1 MTLKNRISLL
11 ASLLFTIL
19 FGLAS
24 TLIFILYS
32 NFRKE
37 EFRDRLEIK
46 ALSNIKLLV
55 NVKQVDNQLLKII
68 DQNSINKLYDE
79 KTLVFDSNYKLIYSS
94 IDDAKIN
101 WSIDD
106 LKYLKKNK
114 TFFKQQG
121 DYEVYGVFYDTKD
134 RDFYALISAT
144 DDYGKRKLLFLRYTL
159 IISYIFFTCV
169 CWVVT
174 SITVKKLM
182 NPLSAFH
189 QKIKNINENNLDT
202 RVESK
207 SNKNEIDLI
216 ANEFNF
222 MMDRIEIS
230 YQKQKEFTAH
240 ASHELR
246 TPLSRLTSQIEN
258 TIEDPATSSKGKS
271 FLKTILSDVNQ
282 LTELINS
289 LLILSKIDNKNH
301 ESTEVHRMDEIL
313 FSAIE
318 NLNKSFPDFVIL
330 FEIEES
336 ENLDT
341 ALEVKGNKNL
351 LEIAISNVLKNAC
364 VYSDN
369 KQAIVNISISEEE
382 TLIIGVSNTGNT
394 LSESEQKNLF
404 QPFMRGE
411 NSKGTSGFGLGLR
424 IVQRILALHKAKII
438 YSVPQKKTNLFQL
451 IFNSSL

>member
-11 ASLLFTIL
+11 VSLLFTIL

-24 TLIFILYS
+24 TVIFILYS
-32 NFRKE
+32 NYRKE

-101 WSIDD
+101 WSVDD

-121 DYEVYGVFYDTKD
+121 NYEVYGVFYDTNDK
-134 RDFYALISAT
+134 DFYALISAT
-144 DDYGKRKLLFLRYTL
+144 DDYGNRKLLFLRYTL
-159 IISYIFFTCV
+159 VISYIFFTTL
-169 CWVVT
+169 CWLLT
-174 SITVKKLM
+174 SFMVRKAI
-182 NPLSAFH
+182 NPLHAFH

-202 RVESK
+202 RIESQ
-207 SNKNEIDLI
+207 STKNEIDLI
-216 ANEFNF
+216 ADEFNF
-222 MMDRIEIS
+222 MMDRIELS

-246 TPLSRLTSQIEN
+246 TPLSRMTSQIEN
-258 TIEDPATSSKGKS
+258 AMADPELQPKDKS
-271 FLKTILSDVNQ
+271 FLNLILDDVNH
-282 LTELINS
+282 LSELINS
-289 LLILSKIDNKNH
+289 LLILSKIDNRKADYR
-301 ESTEVHRMDEIL
+301 EVQRIDEIL
-313 FSAIE
+313 FSSIE
-318 NLNKSFPDFVIL
+318 KINKTFPDFVIL
-330 FEIEES
+330 FEMEES
-336 ENLDT
+336 DDLDT
-341 ALEVKGNKNL
+341 ALEVKGNRNL
-351 LEIAISNVLKNAC
+351 LEIALTNILKNAC

-369 KQAIVNISISEEE
+369 KQAKVNISSDHRH
-382 TLIIGVSNTGNT
+382 LIISVSNTGET
-394 LSESEQKNLF
+394 LNEEEQKNLF
-404 QPFMRGE
+404 QPFMRGR

-424 IVQRILALHKAKII
+424 IVQRILILHKANIT
-438 YSVPQKKTNLFQL
+438 YSASNINTNLFQL
-451 IFNSSL
+451 FFNL

>member
-11 ASLLFTIL
+11 VSLLFTIL

-24 TLIFILYS
+24 TLIFVLYS
-32 NFRKE
+32 NFRKD
-37 EFRDRLEIK
+37 EFKDRLEIK

-55 NVKQVDNQLLKII
+55 NVKEIDNQLLKMI

-94 IDDAKIN
+94 IDDAKIK

-114 TFFKQQG
+114 TFFKKQG
-121 DYEVYGVFYDTKD
+121 NYEVYGVFYDTKD
-134 RDFYALISAT
+134 KDFYALISAT
-144 DDYGKRKLLFLRYTL
+144 DNFGQRRLLFLRYTL
-159 IISYIFFTCV
+159 VVSYILFTCI
-169 CWVVT
+169 CWVIT

-182 NPLSAFH
+182 SPLNAFH

-202 RVESK
+202 RVTSK
-207 SNKNEIDLI
+207 SNKDEIDLI

-230 YQKQKEFTAH
+230 YQRQKEFTAH

-246 TPLSRLTSQIEN
+246 TPLSRITSQIEN
-258 TIEDPATSSKGKS
+258 VIADTKTSNERKS
-271 FLKTILSDVNQ
+271 FLINILSDVNQ

-289 LLILSKIDNKNH
+289 LLILSKIDNKKH
-301 ESTEVHRMDEIL
+301 ENNEVHRMDEIL

-318 NLNKSFPDFVIL
+318 NLNKSYPEFVIL
-330 FEIEES
+330 FEIEE
-336 ENLDT
+336 NDDLDT
-341 ALEVKGNKNL
+341 ALEINGNKNL

-369 KQAIVNISISEEE
+369 KQAKVIISTQDNNLIISI
-382 TLIIGVSNTGNT
+382 LNTGDT
-394 LSESEQKNLF
+394 LSENEQKLLF
-404 QPFMRGE
+404 QPFMRGK

-424 IVQRILALHKAKII
+424 IVQRILTLHKATIT
-438 YSVPQKKTNLFQL
+438 YSVPTKNTNLFQL
-451 IFNSSL
+451 IFHL

>member
-1 MTLKNRISLL
+1 MV
-11 ASLLFTIL
+11 SLLFTIL

-24 TLIFILYS
+24 TVIFVLYS

-55 NVKQVDNQLLKII
+55 NVKEVDDQLLKII

-79 KTLVFDSNYKLIYSS
+79 KTLVFDSHFKLIYSS

-101 WSIDD
+101 WSVED
-106 LKYLKKNK
+106 LKYLKKHK

-134 RDFYALISAT
+134 KDFYALISAT

-159 IISYIFFTCV
+159 VISYIFFTCI
-169 CWVVT
+169 CWVLT
-174 SITVKKLM
+174 SFMIKKAM
-182 NPLSAFH
+182 NPLSVFH

-230 YQKQKEFTAH
+230 YQKQKEFTAN

-246 TPLSRLTSQIEN
+246 TPLSRITSQIEN
-258 TIEDPATSSKGKS
+258 VVTDPSTSEKGKS
-271 FLKTILSDVNQ
+271 FLKVILSDVNQ

-289 LLILSKIDNKNH
+289 LLILSKIDSKNH
-301 ESTEVHRMDEIL
+301 ENSEVHRMDEIL

-330 FEIEES
+330 FEMEES
-336 ENLDT
+336 ENLDA
-341 ALEVKGNKNL
+341 ALEIKGNKNL
-351 LEIAISNVLKNAC
+351 LEIALSNVLKNAC

-369 KQAIVNISISEEE
+369 KQAKVKIGTQSDHLIISISN
-382 TLIIGVSNTGNT
+382 SGNT
-394 LSESEQKNLF
+394 LTDEEQQNLF
-404 QPFMRGE
+404 QPFMRGK
-411 NSKGTSGFGLGLR
+411 NAKGTSGFGLGLR
-424 IVQRILALHKAKII
+424 IVQRILSLHNANIRYNVTADKE
-438 YSVPQKKTNLFQL
+438 NLFEL
-451 IFNSSL
+451 IFH

>member
-11 ASLLFTIL
+11 VSLLFTIL

-24 TLIFILYS
+24 TVIFVLYS

-55 NVKQVDNQLLKII
+55 NVKEVDEELLKII
-68 DQNSINKLYDE
+68 DQNSINKLYNE
-79 KTLVFDSNYKLIYSS
+79 KTLVFDSHFKLIYSS

-101 WSIDD
+101 WSVED
-106 LKYLKKNK
+106 LKYLKKHK

-121 DYEVYGVFYDTKD
+121 DYEVYGVFYDTNEK
-134 RDFYALISAT
+134 DFYALISAT

-159 IISYIFFTCV
+159 IVSYIFFTCL
-169 CWVVT
+169 CWVLT
-174 SITVKKLM
+174 SFMVKKAM
-182 NPLSAFH
+182 NPLSLFH

-202 RVESK
+202 RIASK
-207 SNKNEIDLI
+207 NNKDEIDLI

-246 TPLSRLTSQIEN
+246 TPLSRITAQIEN
-258 TIEDPATSSKGKS
+258 TISDPETSLKGKN
-271 FLKTILSDVNQ
+271 FLKTILHDINH
-282 LTELINS
+282 LTELISS
-289 LLILSKIDNKNH
+289 LLILSKIDNNRNS
-301 ESTEVHRMDEIL
+301 EYDGVHRMDEIL

-318 NLNKSFPDFVIL
+318 NLKKSYPEFTIL

-341 ALEVKGNKNL
+341 TLEIKGNKNL

-364 VYSDN
+364 IYSDD
-369 KQAIVNISISEEE
+369 KQALVKISTQQDRLVISV
-382 TLIIGVSNTGNT
+382 LNKGRT
-394 LSESEQKNLF
+394 LSESEQQNLF
-404 QPFMRGE
+404 QPFMRGK
-411 NSKGTSGFGLGLR
+411 NSKGKSGFGLGLP
-424 IVQRILALHKAKII
+424 IINRILTLHKASIT
-438 YSVPQKKTNLFQL
+438 YSVPEENVNLFQL
-451 IFNSSL
+451 FFH

>member
-11 ASLLFTIL
+11 VSLLFTIL

-24 TLIFILYS
+24 TVIFVLYS

-55 NVKQVDNQLLKII
+55 NVKEVDDQLLKMI

-79 KTLVFDSNYKLIYSS
+79 KTLVFDSHFKLIYSS
-94 IDDAKIN
+94 IDDAKID
-101 WSIDD
+101 WSVND
-106 LKYLKKNK
+106 LKYLKKHK

-159 IISYIFFTCV
+159 IISYIFFTCI
-169 CWVVT
+169 CWVLT
-174 SITVKKLM
+174 SLMVKKAM
-182 NPLSAFH
+182 NPLSIFH

-222 MMDRIEIS
+222 MMDRIEVS

-246 TPLSRLTSQIEN
+246 TPLSRITAQIEN
-258 TIEDPATSSKGKS
+258 TIADSETSIKGKT
-271 FLKTILSDVNQ
+271 FLNILLSDVNH
-282 LTELINS
+282 LSELINS
-289 LLILSKIDNKNH
+289 LLVLSKIDTNTSGNN
-301 ESTEVHRMDEIL
+301 ETHRMDEIL
-313 FSAIE
+313 FSSIE
-318 NLNKSFPDFVIL
+318 NLNKTFPDFVIL

-336 ENLDT
+336 DNLDT
-341 ALEVKGNKNL
+341 ALEIKGNKNL
-351 LEIAISNVLKNAC
+351 LEIALSNVLKNAC

-369 KQAIVNISISEEE
+369 KQAKVKISTQEDHLVISV
-382 TLIIGVSNTGNT
+382 LNTGKT
-394 LSESEQKNLF
+394 LSEKEQKNLF

-424 IVQRILALHKAKII
+424 IVNRILAIHDAKIL
-438 YSVPQKKTNLFQL
+438 YSIPAENTNLFQL
-451 IFNSSL
+451 IFH

>member
-11 ASLLFTIL
+11 VSLLFTIL

-24 TLIFILYS
+24 TVIFVLYS

-55 NVKQVDNQLLKII
+55 NVKEVDEDLLKII
-68 DQNSINKLYDE
+68 DQNSINKLYNE
-79 KTLVFDSNYKLIYSS
+79 KTLVFDSHFKLIYSS

-101 WSIDD
+101 WSVED
-106 LKYLKKNK
+106 LKYLKQHK

-134 RDFYALISAT
+134 KDFYALISAT

-159 IISYIFFTCV
+159 IVSYIFFTCI
-169 CWVVT
+169 CWVLT
-174 SITVKKLM
+174 SFMVKKAM
-182 NPLSAFH
+182 NPLGLFH

-202 RVESK
+202 RIASK
-207 SNKNEIDLI
+207 SNKDEIDLI

-246 TPLSRLTSQIEN
+246 TPLSRITAQIEN
-258 TIEDPATSSKGKS
+258 TIADPETSVKGKT
-271 FLKTILSDVNQ
+271 FLAAILNDVNH
-282 LTELINS
+282 LTELISS
-289 LLILSKIDNKNH
+289 LLILSKIDNNKSN
-301 ESTEVHRMDEIL
+301 ENNEVQRMDEIL
-313 FSAIE
+313 FSVIE
-318 NLNKSFPDFVIL
+318 NLKRSFPEFVIS

-341 ALEVKGNKNL
+341 ALEVHGNKNL
-351 LEIAISNVLKNAC
+351 LEIALMNVLKNAC

-369 KQAIVNISISEEE
+369 KQALVKISTNENQLVIS
-382 TLIIGVSNTGNT
+382 VFNTGKT
-394 LSESEQKNLF
+394 LTETEQKNLF

-424 IVQRILALHKAKII
+424 IVNRILILHKSSIT
-438 YSVPQKKTNLFQL
+438 YSIPEENVNLFQL
-451 IFNSSL
+451 FFH

>member
-11 ASLLFTIL
+11 VSLLFTIL

-24 TLIFILYS
+24 TLIFVLYS
-32 NFRKE
+32 NFRKD

-55 NVKQVDNQLLKII
+55 NVKEIDNQLLKMI

-94 IDDAKIN
+94 IDDAKIK

-114 TFFKQQG
+114 TFFKKQG
-121 DYEVYGVFYDTKD
+121 NYEVYGVFYDTKD
-134 RDFYALISAT
+134 KDFYALISAT
-144 DDYGKRKLLFLRYTL
+144 DNFGQRRLLFLRYTL
-159 IISYIFFTCV
+159 VVSYILFTCI
-169 CWVVT
+169 CWVIT

-182 NPLSAFH
+182 NPLNAFH

-202 RVESK
+202 RVASK
-207 SNKNEIDLI
+207 SNKDEIDLI

-230 YQKQKEFTAH
+230 YQRQKEFTAH

-246 TPLSRLTSQIEN
+246 TPLSRITSQIEN
-258 TIEDPATSSKGKS
+258 VIADTKTSNERKS
-271 FLKTILSDVNQ
+271 FLINILSDVNQ

-289 LLILSKIDNKNH
+289 LLILSKIDNKKH
-301 ESTEVHRMDEIL
+301 ENNEVHRMDEIL

-318 NLNKSFPDFVIL
+318 NLNKSYPEFVIL
-330 FEIEES
+330 FEIEE
-336 ENLDT
+336 NDDLDT
-341 ALEVKGNKNL
+341 ALEINGNKNL

-369 KQAIVNISISEEE
+369 KQAKVIISTQDNNLIISI
-382 TLIIGVSNTGNT
+382 LNTGDT
-394 LSESEQKNLF
+394 LSENEQKLLF
-404 QPFMRGE
+404 QPFMRGK

-424 IVQRILALHKAKII
+424 IVQRILTLHKATIT
-438 YSVPQKKTNLFQL
+438 YSVPTKNTNLFQL
-451 IFNSSL
+451 IFHL

>member
-1 MTLKNRISLL
+1 MTLKNRISLVV
-11 ASLLFTIL
+11 SLLFTIL

-24 TLIFILYS
+24 TVIFVLYS

-37 EFRDRLEIK
+37 EFRERLEIK

-55 NVKQVDNQLLKII
+55 NVKQLDDQLLKMI

-106 LKYLKKNK
+106 LKYLKKHK

-121 DYEVYGVFYDTKD
+121 NYEVYGVFYDTNDK
-134 RDFYALISAT
+134 DFYALISAT

-159 IISYIFFTCV
+159 IISYIFFTCI
-169 CWVVT
+169 CWVLT
-174 SITVKKLM
+174 SFMVKKAM
-182 NPLSAFH
+182 SPLRIFH

-202 RVESK
+202 RIASE
-207 SNKNEIDLI
+207 SNKNEVDLI

-246 TPLSRLTSQIEN
+246 TPLSRITSQIEN
-258 TIEDPATSSKGKS
+258 TISDSSTSDKGKS
-271 FLKTILSDVNQ
+271 FLRTILSDVNQ
-282 LTELINS
+282 LTELITS
-289 LLILSKIDNKNH
+289 LLVLSKIDNNNQ
-301 ESTEVHRMDEIL
+301 ENDEVHRMDEIL

-318 NLNKSFPDFVIL
+318 SVNKSFPDFVIL
-330 FEIEES
+330 FDMEES
-336 ENLDT
+336 DNLDT
-341 ALEVKGNKNL
+341 ALEIKGNKNL
-351 LEIAISNVLKNAC
+351 LEIALSNVLKNAC
-364 VYSDN
+364 AYSDN
-369 KQAIVNISISEEE
+369 KQAEVKISTQENQ
-382 TLIIGVSNTGNT
+382 LIISVLNTGKI
-394 LSESEQKNLF
+394 LSETEQKNLF
-404 QPFMRGE
+404 QPFMRGK

-424 IVQRILALHKAKII
+424 IVNRILTLHKAQIS
-438 YSVPQKKTNLFQL
+438 YSTPKENTNLFQL
-451 IFNSSL
+451 IFH

>member
-11 ASLLFTIL
+11 VSLLFTIL

-24 TLIFILYS
+24 TVIFVLYS
-32 NFRKE
+32 NYRKE

-121 DYEVYGVFYDTKD
+121 DYEVYGVFYDTNDK
-134 RDFYALISAT
+134 DFYALISAT
-144 DDYGKRKLLFLRYTL
+144 DDYGKKKLLFLRYTL
-159 IISYIFFTCV
+159 IVSYIFFTCL
-169 CWVVT
+169 CWVIT
-174 SITVKKLM
+174 SFTVRKLM
-182 NPLSAFH
+182 NPLNAFH
-189 QKIKNINENNLDT
+189 QKIKKINENNLDT
-202 RVESK
+202 RIESK
-207 SNKNEIDLI
+207 SSKNEIDLI
-216 ANEFNF
+216 ADEFNF
-222 MMDRIEIS
+222 MMDRIEVS

-246 TPLSRLTSQIEN
+246 TPLSRMTSQIEN
-258 TIEDPATSSKGKS
+258 AVSDPDIQPKNKS
-271 FLKTILSDVNQ
+271 FLNGILEDVNH
-282 LTELINS
+282 LSELIHS
-289 LLILSKIDNKNH
+289 LLILSKIDNKRTESH
-301 ESTEVHRMDEIL
+301 ETQRIDEIL
-313 FSAIE
+313 FSSIE
-318 NLNKSFPDFVIL
+318 KINKAFPDFVIL

-336 ENLDT
+336 EDLDT
-341 ALEVKGNKNL
+341 ALEIQGNKNL
-351 LEIAISNVLKNAC
+351 LEIALTNILKNAC

-369 KQAIVNISISEEE
+369 KQAKVKIHTDHYHLIVS
-382 TLIIGVSNTGNT
+382 VSNTGNT
-394 LSESEQKNLF
+394 LNEEEQKNLF

-424 IVQRILALHKAKII
+424 IVQRILTLHKANIT
-438 YSVPQKKTNLFQL
+438 YSIPNINTNLFQL
-451 IFNSSL
+451 FFNL

>member
-11 ASLLFTIL
+11 VSLLFTIL

-24 TLIFILYS
+24 TVIFVLYS

-55 NVKQVDNQLLKII
+55 NVKEVDDQLLKMI

-79 KTLVFDSNYKLIYSS
+79 KTLVFDSHYKLIYSS

-101 WSIDD
+101 WSVED
-106 LKYLKKNK
+106 LKYLKKHK

-134 RDFYALISAT
+134 KDFYALISAT

-159 IISYIFFTCV
+159 IVSYILFTCI
-169 CWVVT
+169 CWVLT
-174 SITVKKLM
+174 SFMVRKAM
-182 NPLSAFH
+182 NPLSLFH

-202 RVESK
+202 RIESK
-207 SNKNEIDLI
+207 SNKDEIDLI
-216 ANEFNF
+216 ASEFNF

-246 TPLSRLTSQIEN
+246 TPLSRITAQIEN
-258 TIEDPATSSKGKS
+258 TISDPATSVKGKT
-271 FLKTILSDVNQ
+271 FLTTILSDINH
-282 LTELINS
+282 LTELISS
-289 LLILSKIDNKNH
+289 LLILSKIDNNRNN
-301 ESTEVHRMDEIL
+301 EDNEIQRMDEIL

-318 NLNKSFPDFVIL
+318 NLKKSFPEFSIL

-336 ENLDT
+336 DNLDT

-351 LEIAISNVLKNAC
+351 LEIALINVLKNAC
-364 VYSDN
+364 IYSDN
-369 KQAIVNISISEEE
+369 KQALVKINTQENHLVISV
-382 TLIIGVSNTGNT
+382 LNNGKT

-404 QPFMRGE
+404 QPFMRGK
-411 NSKGTSGFGLGLR
+411 NSKGTSGFGLGLS
-424 IVQRILALHKAKII
+424 IVNRILTLHKATIT
-438 YSVPQKKTNLFQL
+438 YSIPNSKENLFQL
-451 IFNSSL
+451 FFH

>member
-11 ASLLFTIL
+11 VSLLFTIL

-24 TLIFILYS
+24 TVIFVLYS

-55 NVKQVDNQLLKII
+55 NVKEVDDQLLKMI

-79 KTLVFDSNYKLIYSS
+79 KTLVFDSQFKLIYSS

-101 WSIDD
+101 WSVDD
-106 LKYLKKNK
+106 LKYLKKHK

-134 RDFYALISAT
+134 KDFYALISAT

-159 IISYIFFTCV
+159 VVSYIFFTCL
-169 CWVVT
+169 CWVLT
-174 SITVKKLM
+174 SFMVKKAM
-182 NPLSAFH
+182 NPLGLFH

-202 RVESK
+202 RIKSK

-246 TPLSRLTSQIEN
+246 TPLSRITSQIEN
-258 TIEDPATSSKGKS
+258 VVADPKTTPENKS

-282 LTELINS
+282 LTELITS
-289 LLILSKIDNKNH
+289 LLTLSKIDTKNQ
-301 ESTEVHRMDEIL
+301 ENNETHRLDEIL

-330 FEIEES
+330 FEMEES
-336 ENLDT
+336 ENLDS
-341 ALEVKGNKNL
+341 ALEIKGNKNL

-369 KQAIVNISISEEE
+369 KQAKVKIRTIGDSLVISIS
-382 TLIIGVSNTGNT
+382 NTGKT
-394 LSESEQKNLF
+394 LTENEQKNLF

-411 NSKGTSGFGLGLR
+411 NSKGTTGFGLGLR
-424 IVQRILALHKAKII
+424 IVNRILNLHQSSIT
-438 YSVPQKKTNLFQL
+438 YSVTDENINLFQL
-451 IFNSSL
+451 IFH

>member
-11 ASLLFTIL
+11 VSLLFTIL

-24 TLIFILYS
+24 TVIFILYS
-32 NFRKE
+32 NYRKE

-101 WSIDD
+101 WSVDD

-121 DYEVYGVFYDTKD
+121 DYEVYGVFYDTNAK
-134 RDFYALISAT
+134 DFYALISAT
-144 DDYGKRKLLFLRYTL
+144 DNYGKKKLLFLRYTL
-159 IISYIFFTCV
+159 VISYIFFTTI
-169 CWVVT
+169 CWLLT
-174 SITVKKLM
+174 SFMVRKAM
-182 NPLSAFH
+182 NPLLDFH

-202 RVESK
+202 RIESK
-207 SNKNEIDLI
+207 STKNEIDLI
-216 ANEFNF
+216 ADEFNF
-222 MMDRIEIS
+222 MMDRIELS

-246 TPLSRLTSQIEN
+246 TPLSRMTSQIEN
-258 TIEDPATSSKGKS
+258 ALTEPELQPKNKS
-271 FLKTILSDVNQ
+271 FLNSILDDVNH
-282 LTELINS
+282 LSELINS
-289 LLILSKIDNKNH
+289 LLILSKIDNRKADHH
-301 ESTEVHRMDEIL
+301 EVQRIDEIL

-318 NLNKSFPDFVIL
+318 KINKTFPDFVIL
-330 FEIEES
+330 FEMEES
-336 ENLDT
+336 EDLDT

-351 LEIAISNVLKNAC
+351 LEIALTNILKNAC

-369 KQAIVNISISEEE
+369 KQAKVKIS
-382 TLIIGVSNTGNT
+382 TDHHHLIISVSNTGET
-394 LSESEQKNLF
+394 LNKEEQKNLF
-404 QPFMRGE
+404 QPFMRGR

-424 IVQRILALHKAKII
+424 IVQRILTLHKANII
-438 YSVPQKKTNLFQL
+438 YSTPNINTNLFQL
-451 IFNSSL
+451 FFSL

>member
-11 ASLLFTIL
+11 VSLLFTIL

-24 TLIFILYS
+24 TVIFILYS
-32 NFRKE
+32 NYRKE

-101 WSIDD
+101 WSVDD

-121 DYEVYGVFYDTKD
+121 DYEVYGVFYDTNDK
-134 RDFYALISAT
+134 DFYALISAT
-144 DDYGKRKLLFLRYTL
+144 DDYGKKKLLFLRYTL

-169 CWVVT
+169 CWILT
-174 SITVKKLM
+174 SFMVKKAM
-182 NPLSAFH
+182 NPLHAFH

-202 RVESK
+202 RIESK
-207 SNKNEIDLI
+207 STKDEIDLI
-216 ANEFNF
+216 ADEFNF
-222 MMDRIEIS
+222 MMDRIEVS
-230 YQKQKEFTAH
+230 YQRQKEFTAH

-246 TPLSRLTSQIEN
+246 TPLSRITSQIEN
-258 TIEDPATSSKGKS
+258 AVADPEMQSKNKS
-271 FLKTILSDVNQ
+271 FLNSILADVNH
-282 LTELINS
+282 LSELINS
-289 LLILSKIDNKNH
+289 LLILSKIDSRNTNNH
-301 ESTEVHRMDEIL
+301 EVHRIDEIL
-313 FSAIE
+313 FSSIE
-318 NLNKSFPDFVIL
+318 KINKAYPDFVIL

-336 ENLDT
+336 DNLDT
-341 ALEVKGNKNL
+341 ALEINGNKNL
-351 LEIAISNVLKNAC
+351 LEIALSNILKNAC

-369 KQAIVNISISEEE
+369 KQAKVKISTDHYHLIVS
-382 TLIIGVSNTGNT
+382 VSNTGET
-394 LSESEQKNLF
+394 LNEEEQRNLF
-404 QPFMRGE
+404 QPFMRGQ

-424 IVQRILALHKAKII
+424 IVQRILTLHKANIT
-438 YSVPQKKTNLFQL
+438 YSTPDINTNLFQL
-451 IFNSSL
+451 FFNL

>member
-11 ASLLFTIL
+11 VSLLFTIL

-24 TLIFILYS
+24 TVIFILYS
-32 NFRKE
+32 NYRKE

-101 WSIDD
+101 WSVDD

-121 DYEVYGVFYDTKD
+121 DYEVYGVFYDTNDK
-134 RDFYALISAT
+134 DFYALISAT
-144 DDYGKRKLLFLRYTL
+144 DNYGKKKLLFLRYTL

-169 CWVVT
+169 CWILT
-174 SITVKKLM
+174 SFMVKKAM
-182 NPLSAFH
+182 NPLHAFH

-202 RVESK
+202 RIESK
-207 SNKNEIDLI
+207 STKNEIDLI
-216 ANEFNF
+216 ADEFNF
-222 MMDRIEIS
+222 MMDRIELS

-246 TPLSRLTSQIEN
+246 TPLSRMTSQIEN
-258 TIEDPATSSKGKS
+258 AMAEPELQPKDKS
-271 FLKTILSDVNQ
+271 FLNSILDDVNH
-282 LTELINS
+282 LSELINS
-289 LLILSKIDNKNH
+289 LLILSKIDNRKADHH
-301 ESTEVHRMDEIL
+301 EVQRIDEIL
-313 FSAIE
+313 FSSIE
-318 NLNKSFPDFVIL
+318 KINKAFPDFVIL
-330 FEIEES
+330 FEMEES
-336 ENLDT
+336 DDLDT
-341 ALEVKGNKNL
+341 ALEVKGNRNL
-351 LEIAISNVLKNAC
+351 LEIALTNILKNAC

-369 KQAIVNISISEEE
+369 KQAKVKIS
-382 TLIIGVSNTGNT
+382 TDHHHLIISVSNTGET
-394 LSESEQKNLF
+394 LNEEEQKNLF
-404 QPFMRGE
+404 QPFMRGR

-424 IVQRILALHKAKII
+424 IVQRILILHKANIT
-438 YSVPQKKTNLFQL
+438 YSVSNINTNLFQL
-451 IFNSSL
+451 FFNL

>member
-11 ASLLFTIL
+11 VSLLFTIL

-24 TLIFILYS
+24 TVIFVLYS

-37 EFRDRLEIK
+37 EFRERLEIK

-55 NVKQVDNQLLKII
+55 NVKEVDDQLLKMI

-79 KTLVFDSNYKLIYSS
+79 KTLVFDSHFKLIYSS

-101 WSIDD
+101 WSVED
-106 LKYLKKNK
+106 LKYLKKHK

-121 DYEVYGVFYDTKD
+121 DYEVYGVFYDTNEK
-134 RDFYALISAT
+134 DFYALISAT

-159 IISYIFFTCV
+159 VVSYIFFTCI
-169 CWVVT
+169 CWVLT
-174 SITVKKLM
+174 SFMVRKAM
-182 NPLSAFH
+182 NPLGLFH

-202 RVESK
+202 RIESK
-207 SNKNEIDLI
+207 SNKDEIDLI

-222 MMDRIEIS
+222 MMDRIEVS
-230 YQKQKEFTAH
+230 YQRQKEFTAH

-246 TPLSRLTSQIEN
+246 TPLSRITSQIEN
-258 TIEDPATSSKGKS
+258 TITDPSTSIKGKN
-271 FLKTILSDVNQ
+271 FLTTILSDVNHLTQ
-282 LTELINS
+282 LISS
-289 LLILSKIDNKNH
+289 LLILSKIDNNKEN
-301 ESTEVHRMDEIL
+301 EDNEIHRMDEIL

-318 NLNKSFPDFVIL
+318 NLKKSFPEFVIL

-341 ALEVKGNKNL
+341 ALEIKGNKNL
-351 LEIAISNVLKNAC
+351 LEIALINVLKNAC
-364 VYSDN
+364 IYSDN
-369 KQAIVNISISEEE
+369 NQALLTISTQEEQLVISV
-382 TLIIGVSNTGNT
+382 LNTGKT

-404 QPFMRGE
+404 EPFMRGK
-411 NSKGTSGFGLGLR
+411 NSKGTLGFGLGLR
-424 IVQRILALHKAKII
+424 IVNRILKLHKSHITYTI
-438 YSVPQKKTNLFQL
+438 PDGNINLFQL
-451 IFNSSL
+451 FFH

>member
-11 ASLLFTIL
+11 VSLLFTIL

-24 TLIFILYS
+24 TLIFVLYS
-32 NFRKE
+32 NFRKD

-55 NVKQVDNQLLKII
+55 NVKEIDNQLLKMI

-94 IDDAKIN
+94 IDDAKIK

-114 TFFKQQG
+114 TFFKKQG
-121 DYEVYGVFYDTKD
+121 NYEVYGVFYDTKD
-134 RDFYALISAT
+134 KDFYALISAT
-144 DDYGKRKLLFLRYTL
+144 DNFGQRRLLFLRYTL
-159 IISYIFFTCV
+159 VVSYILFTCI
-169 CWVVT
+169 CWVIT

-182 NPLSAFH
+182 SPLNAFH

-202 RVESK
+202 RVASK
-207 SNKNEIDLI
+207 SNKDEIDLI

-230 YQKQKEFTAH
+230 YQRQKEFTAH

-246 TPLSRLTSQIEN
+246 TPLSRITSQIEN
-258 TIEDPATSSKGKS
+258 VIADTKTSNERKS
-271 FLKTILSDVNQ
+271 FLINILSDVNQ

-289 LLILSKIDNKNH
+289 LLILSKIDNKKH
-301 ESTEVHRMDEIL
+301 EKNEVHRMDEIL

-318 NLNKSFPDFVIL
+318 NLNKSYPEFVIL
-330 FEIEES
+330 FEIEV
-336 ENLDT
+336 NDDLDT
-341 ALEVKGNKNL
+341 ALEINGNKNL

-369 KQAIVNISISEEE
+369 KQAKVIISTQDNNLIISIS
-382 TLIIGVSNTGNT
+382 NTGDT
-394 LSESEQKNLF
+394 LSENEQKLLF
-404 QPFMRGE
+404 QPFMRGK

-424 IVQRILALHKAKII
+424 IVQRILTLHKATIT
-438 YSVPQKKTNLFQL
+438 YSVPTKNTNLFQL
-451 IFNSSL
+451 IFHL

>member
-11 ASLLFTIL
+11 VSLLFTIL

-24 TLIFILYS
+24 TVIFILYS
-32 NFRKE
+32 NYRKE

-55 NVKQVDNQLLKII
+55 NVKQIDNQLLKII

-94 IDDAKIN
+94 IDDAKIK
-101 WSIDD
+101 WSVDD

-121 DYEVYGVFYDTKD
+121 DYEVYGVFYDTND

-144 DDYGKRKLLFLRYTL
+144 DNFGKKKLLFLRYTL
-159 IISYIFFTCV
+159 IVSYLFFTCL
-169 CWVVT
+169 CWIIT
-174 SITVKKLM
+174 SFTVKKLM
-182 NPLSAFH
+182 NPLNSFH

-202 RVESK
+202 RIESK

-222 MMDRIEIS
+222 MMDRIEVS
-230 YQKQKEFTAH
+230 YQKQKEFTAN

-246 TPLSRLTSQIEN
+246 TPLSRITSQIEN
-258 TIEDPATSSKGKS
+258 AVADPKTSVENKS
-271 FLKTILSDVNQ
+271 FLTNILADVNQ

-289 LLILSKIDNKNH
+289 LLILSKVDTNRGQN
-301 ESTEVHRMDEIL
+301 TEIHRMDEIL

-330 FEIEES
+330 FEIEEN

-341 ALEVKGNKNL
+341 ALEIKGNKNL
-351 LEIAISNVLKNAC
+351 LEIALSNVLKNAC

-369 KQAIVNISISEEE
+369 KQATVKISADDHH
-382 TLIIGVSNTGNT
+382 LILSVSNTGIT
-394 LSESEQKNLF
+394 LSEEEQKNLF

-411 NSKGTSGFGLGLR
+411 NSKGTTGFGLGLR
-424 IVQRILALHKAKII
+424 IVQRILTLHKATIS
-438 YSVPQKKTNLFQL
+438 YSVSNINTNLFRL
-451 IFNSSL
+451 TFHL

>member
-11 ASLLFTIL
+11 VSLLFTIL

-24 TLIFILYS
+24 TVIFILYS
-32 NFRKE
+32 NYRKE

-101 WSIDD
+101 WSVDD

-121 DYEVYGVFYDTKD
+121 DYEVYGVFYDTNDK
-134 RDFYALISAT
+134 DFYALISAT
-144 DDYGKRKLLFLRYTL
+144 DDYGNRKLLFLRYTL
-159 IISYIFFTCV
+159 VISYIFFTTI
-169 CWVVT
+169 CWLLT
-174 SITVKKLM
+174 SFMVRKAM
-182 NPLSAFH
+182 NPLHAFH

-202 RVESK
+202 RIESK
-207 SNKNEIDLI
+207 STKNEIDLI
-216 ANEFNF
+216 ADEFNF
-222 MMDRIEIS
+222 MMDRIELS

-246 TPLSRLTSQIEN
+246 TPLSRMTSQIEN
-258 TIEDPATSSKGKS
+258 AMAEPELQPKDKS
-271 FLKTILSDVNQ
+271 FLNSILDDVNH
-282 LTELINS
+282 LSELINS
-289 LLILSKIDNKNH
+289 LLILSKIDNRKADHH
-301 ESTEVHRMDEIL
+301 EVQRIDEIL
-313 FSAIE
+313 FSSIE
-318 NLNKSFPDFVIL
+318 KINKAFPDFVIL
-330 FEIEES
+330 FEMEES
-336 ENLDT
+336 DDLDT
-341 ALEVKGNKNL
+341 ALEVKGNRNL
-351 LEIAISNVLKNAC
+351 LEIALTNILKNAC

-369 KQAIVNISISEEE
+369 KQAKVKIS
-382 TLIIGVSNTGNT
+382 TDHHHLIISVSNTGET
-394 LSESEQKNLF
+394 LNEEEQKNLF
-404 QPFMRGE
+404 QPFMRGR

-424 IVQRILALHKAKII
+424 IVQRILILHKSNIT
-438 YSVPQKKTNLFQL
+438 YSVSNINTNLFQL
-451 IFNSSL
+451 FFNL

>member
-11 ASLLFTIL
+11 VSLLFTIL

-24 TLIFILYS
+24 TLIFVLYS
-32 NFRKE
+32 NFRKD

-55 NVKQVDNQLLKII
+55 NVKEIDNQLLKMI

-94 IDDAKIN
+94 IDDAKIK

-106 LKYLKKNK
+106 LKYLKKHK
-114 TFFKQQG
+114 TFFKKQG
-121 DYEVYGVFYDTKD
+121 NYEVYGVFYDTND

-144 DDYGKRKLLFLRYTL
+144 DNFGQRRLLFLRYTL
-159 IISYIFFTCV
+159 IVSYIFFTCI

-182 NPLSAFH
+182 SPLNTFH

-207 SNKNEIDLI
+207 SNKDEIDLI

-230 YQKQKEFTAH
+230 YQRQKEFTAH

-246 TPLSRLTSQIEN
+246 TPLSRITSQIEN
-258 TIEDPATSSKGKS
+258 VIADTKTSNERKS

-289 LLILSKIDNKNH
+289 LLILSKIDNKKH
-301 ESTEVHRMDEIL
+301 ESNEVHRMDEIL

-318 NLNKSFPDFVIL
+318 NLNKSYPEFLIL

-336 ENLDT
+336 DNIDT
-341 ALEVKGNKNL
+341 ALEIKGNKNL

-369 KQAIVNISISEEE
+369 KQAKVVISTQDNNLIISI
-382 TLIIGVSNTGNT
+382 SNTGNT
-394 LSESEQKNLF
+394 LKENEQKILF
-404 QPFMRGE
+404 QPFMRGK

-424 IVQRILALHKAKII
+424 IVQRILTLHKANIT
-438 YSVPQKKTNLFQL
+438 YSIPEINTNLFQL
-451 IFNSSL
+451 FFHF

>member
-11 ASLLFTIL
+11 VSLLFTIL

-24 TLIFILYS
+24 TLIFVLYS

-55 NVKQVDNQLLKII
+55 NVKEVDDQLLKMI

-79 KTLVFDSNYKLIYSS
+79 KTLVFDSHYKLIYSS

-134 RDFYALISAT
+134 KDFYALISAT

-159 IISYIFFTCV
+159 IVSYIFFTCI
-169 CWVVT
+169 CWVLT
-174 SITVKKLM
+174 SLMVKKVM
-182 NPLSAFH
+182 CPLNIFH

-207 SNKNEIDLI
+207 STKNEIDLI

-222 MMDRIEIS
+222 MMDRIEVS

-246 TPLSRLTSQIEN
+246 TPLSRITSQIEN
-258 TIEDPATSSKGKS
+258 TIEDPGTSEKGKS

-282 LTELINS
+282 LTELIHS
-289 LLILSKIDNKNH
+289 LLILSKMDNKKDENI
-301 ESTEVHRMDEIL
+301 EVHRMDEIL

-318 NLNKSFPDFVIL
+318 NLNKSFPEFVIL
-330 FEIEES
+330 FEIEEN

-351 LEIAISNVLKNAC
+351 LEIALNNVLKNAC

-369 KQAIVNISISEEE
+369 KQATVKISTENENLVISIS
-382 TLIIGVSNTGNT
+382 NTGKT
-394 LSESEQKNLF
+394 LTENEQKNLF

-424 IVQRILALHKAKII
+424 IVNRILMLHNAKII
-438 YSVPQKKTNLFQL
+438 YHVPKENTNLFQL
-451 IFNSSL
+451 IFHS

>member
-11 ASLLFTIL
+11 VSLLFTIL

-24 TLIFILYS
+24 TVIFILYS
-32 NFRKE
+32 NYRKE

-101 WSIDD
+101 WSVDD

-121 DYEVYGVFYDTKD
+121 DYEVYGVFYDTNDK
-134 RDFYALISAT
+134 DFYALISAT
-144 DDYGKRKLLFLRYTL
+144 DNYGKKKLLFLRYTL

-169 CWVVT
+169 CWILT
-174 SITVKKLM
+174 SFMVKKAM
-182 NPLSAFH
+182 NPLHAFH

-202 RVESK
+202 RIESK
-207 SNKNEIDLI
+207 STKDEIDLI
-216 ANEFNF
+216 ADEFNF
-222 MMDRIEIS
+222 MMDRIELS

-246 TPLSRLTSQIEN
+246 TPLSRMTSQIEN
-258 TIEDPATSSKGKS
+258 AMAEPELQPKDKS
-271 FLKTILSDVNQ
+271 FLNSILDDVNH
-282 LTELINS
+282 LSELINS
-289 LLILSKIDNKNH
+289 LLILSKIDNRKADHH
-301 ESTEVHRMDEIL
+301 EVQRIDEIL
-313 FSAIE
+313 FSSIE
-318 NLNKSFPDFVIL
+318 KINKAFPDFVIL
-330 FEIEES
+330 FEMEES
-336 ENLDT
+336 DDLDT
-341 ALEVKGNKNL
+341 ALEVKGNRNL
-351 LEIAISNVLKNAC
+351 LEIALTNILKNAC

-369 KQAIVNISISEEE
+369 KQAKVKIS
-382 TLIIGVSNTGNT
+382 TDHHHLIISVSNTGET
-394 LSESEQKNLF
+394 LNEEEQKNLF
-404 QPFMRGE
+404 QPFMRGR

-424 IVQRILALHKAKII
+424 IVQRILILHKANIT
-438 YSVPQKKTNLFQL
+438 YSASNINTNLFQL
-451 IFNSSL
+451 FFNL

>member
-11 ASLLFTIL
+11 VSLLFTIL

-24 TLIFILYS
+24 TVIFILYS
-32 NFRKE
+32 NYRKE

-101 WSIDD
+101 WSVDD

-121 DYEVYGVFYDTKD
+121 DYEVYGVFYDTNAK
-134 RDFYALISAT
+134 DFYALISAT
-144 DDYGKRKLLFLRYTL
+144 DNYGKKKLLFLRYTL
-159 IISYIFFTCV
+159 VISYIFFTTI
-169 CWVVT
+169 CWLLT
-174 SITVKKLM
+174 SFMVRKAM
-182 NPLSAFH
+182 NPLLDFH

-202 RVESK
+202 RIESK
-207 SNKNEIDLI
+207 STKNEIDLI
-216 ANEFNF
+216 ADEFNF
-222 MMDRIEIS
+222 MMDRIELS

-246 TPLSRLTSQIEN
+246 TPLSRMTSQIEN
-258 TIEDPATSSKGKS
+258 ALTEPELQPKNKS
-271 FLKTILSDVNQ
+271 FLNSILDDVNH
-282 LTELINS
+282 LSELINS
-289 LLILSKIDNKNH
+289 LLILSKIDNRKADHH
-301 ESTEVHRMDEIL
+301 EVQRIDEIL

-318 NLNKSFPDFVIL
+318 KINKTFPDFVIL
-330 FEIEES
+330 FEMEES
-336 ENLDT
+336 EDLDT
-341 ALEVKGNKNL
+341 ALEVTGNKNL
-351 LEIAISNVLKNAC
+351 LEIALTNILKNAC

-369 KQAIVNISISEEE
+369 KQAKVKIS
-382 TLIIGVSNTGNT
+382 TDHHHLIISVSNTGET
-394 LSESEQKNLF
+394 LNEEEQKNLF
-404 QPFMRGE
+404 QPFMRGR

-424 IVQRILALHKAKII
+424 IVQRILTLHKANIT
-438 YSVPQKKTNLFQL
+438 YSTPNINTNLFQL
-451 IFNSSL
+451 FFSL

>member
-11 ASLLFTIL
+11 VSLLFTIL

-24 TLIFILYS
+24 TLIFFLYS

-46 ALSNIKLLV
+46 AYSNIKLLV
-55 NVKQVDNQLLKII
+55 DVKEIDNQLLKLI

-101 WSIDD
+101 WSVDD

-121 DYEVYGVFYDTKD
+121 DYEVYGVFYDNKD

-144 DDYGKRKLLFLRYTL
+144 DDFGKRKLLFLRYTL
-159 IISYIFFTCV
+159 VASYLFFTCL
-169 CWVVT
+169 CWILT
-174 SITVKKLM
+174 SFTIKKIM
-182 NPLSAFH
+182 SPLNTFH
-189 QKIKNINENNLDT
+189 QRIKDINENNLET
-202 RVESK
+202 RLASK
-207 SNKNEIDLI
+207 STNNEIDLI
-216 ANEFNF
+216 ANEFNY

-230 YQKQKEFTAH
+230 YQKQKEFTAN

-246 TPLSRLTSQIEN
+246 TPLSRIISQIEN
-258 TIEDPATSSKGKS
+258 MISDPNTSVKGQN
-271 FLKTILSDVNQ
+271 FLKTILTDVNQ

-289 LLILSKIDNKNH
+289 LLILSKIDNKKYENAQL
-301 ESTEVHRMDEIL
+301 HRMDEIL
-313 FSAIE
+313 FSSIE
-318 NLNKSFPDFVIL
+318 KLNRSFPDFVIL
-330 FEIEES
+330 FEIEEN
-336 ENLDT
+336 EDLDT
-341 ALEVKGNKNL
+341 VLEIKGNKKL
-351 LEIAISNVLKNAC
+351 LEVALSNVLKNAC

-369 KQAIVNISISEEE
+369 KQAKVKISSENHN
-382 TLIIGVSNTGNT
+382 LIISVSNTGNI
-394 LSESEQKNLF
+394 LNENEQKNLF

-411 NSKGTSGFGLGLR
+411 NAKGTLGFGLGLR
-424 IVQRILALHKAKII
+424 IVQRILTLHNATIT
-438 YSVPQKKTNLFQL
+438 YSVPNINTNLFQL
-451 IFNSSL
+451 FFHL

>member
-11 ASLLFTIL
+11 VSLLFTIL

-24 TLIFILYS
+24 TLIFVLYS

-55 NVKQVDNQLLKII
+55 NVKEVDEQLLKMI

-79 KTLVFDSNYKLIYSS
+79 KTLVFDSHYKLIYSS

-134 RDFYALISAT
+134 KDFYALISAT

-159 IISYIFFTCV
+159 IVSYIFFTCI
-169 CWVVT
+169 CWVLT
-174 SITVKKLM
+174 SFMVKKVM
-182 NPLSAFH
+182 SPLNTFH

-207 SNKNEIDLI
+207 STKNEIDLI

-246 TPLSRLTSQIEN
+246 TPLSRITSQIEN
-258 TIEDPATSSKGKS
+258 TIEDSATSDKGKN

-289 LLILSKIDNKNH
+289 LLILSKMDNKKH
-301 ESTEVHRMDEIL
+301 ENIEVHRMDEIL

-318 NLNKSFPDFVIL
+318 NLNQSFPEFVIL
-330 FEIEES
+330 FEIEEN

-351 LEIAISNVLKNAC
+351 LEIALSNVLKNAC

-369 KQAIVNISISEEE
+369 QQAVVKISTDHNSLIISIS
-382 TLIIGVSNTGNT
+382 NTGKT
-394 LSESEQKNLF
+394 LTENEQKNLF

-411 NSKGTSGFGLGLR
+411 NAKGTSGFGLGLR
-424 IVQRILALHKAKII
+424 IVNRILTLHNAKIT
-438 YSVPQKKTNLFQL
+438 YSVPQENINLFQL
-451 IFNSSL
+451 IFHSA

>member
-11 ASLLFTIL
+11 VSLLFTIL

-24 TLIFILYS
+24 TLIFVLYS
-32 NFRKE
+32 NFRKD

-55 NVKQVDNQLLKII
+55 NVKEIDNQLLKMI

-94 IDDAKIN
+94 IDDAKIK

-106 LKYLKKNK
+106 LKYLKKHK
-114 TFFKQQG
+114 TFFKKQG
-121 DYEVYGVFYDTKD
+121 NYEVYGVFYDTND

-144 DDYGKRKLLFLRYTL
+144 DNFGQRRLLFLRYTL
-159 IISYIFFTCV
+159 IVSYIFFTCI

-182 NPLSAFH
+182 SPLNTFH

-207 SNKNEIDLI
+207 SNKDEIDLI

-230 YQKQKEFTAH
+230 YQRQKEFTAH

-246 TPLSRLTSQIEN
+246 TPLSRITSQIEN
-258 TIEDPATSSKGKS
+258 VIADTKTSNERKN

-289 LLILSKIDNKNH
+289 LLILSKIDNKKH
-301 ESTEVHRMDEIL
+301 ESNEVHRMDEIL

-318 NLNKSFPDFVIL
+318 NLNKSYPEFLIL

-336 ENLDT
+336 DNIDT
-341 ALEVKGNKNL
+341 ALEIKGNKNL

-369 KQAIVNISISEEE
+369 KQAKVVISTQDNNLIISI
-382 TLIIGVSNTGNT
+382 SNTGNT
-394 LSESEQKNLF
+394 LNENEQKILF

-424 IVQRILALHKAKII
+424 IVQRILTLHKATIT
-438 YSVPQKKTNLFQL
+438 YSIPDINTNLFQL
-451 IFNSSL
+451 FFHF

>member
-11 ASLLFTIL
+11 ISLLFTIL

-24 TLIFILYS
+24 TVIFVLYS

-55 NVKQVDNQLLKII
+55 NVKEVDDQLLKMI

-79 KTLVFDSNYKLIYSS
+79 KTLVFDSHFKLIYSS
-94 IDDAKIN
+94 IDDAKID
-101 WSIDD
+101 WSVND
-106 LKYLKKNK
+106 LKYLKKHK

-159 IISYIFFTCV
+159 IVSYILFTCI
-169 CWVVT
+169 CWVLT
-174 SITVKKLM
+174 SWMVKKAM
-182 NPLSAFH
+182 NPLSIFH

-202 RVESK
+202 RVASK

-222 MMDRIEIS
+222 MMDRIEVS

-246 TPLSRLTSQIEN
+246 TPLSRITAQIEN
-258 TIEDPATSSKGKS
+258 TIADPETSVKGRT
-271 FLKTILSDVNQ
+271 FLNTILSDVNH
-282 LTELINS
+282 LSELIHS
-289 LLILSKIDNKNH
+289 LLVLSKIDTNATGNN
-301 ESTEVHRMDEIL
+301 EMHRMDEIL

-318 NLNKSFPDFVIL
+318 NLNKAFPDFVIL

-336 ENLDT
+336 DNLDM
-341 ALEVKGNKNL
+341 ALEIKGNKNL
-351 LEIAISNVLKNAC
+351 LEIALSNVLKNAC

-369 KQAIVNISISEEE
+369 NQAKVKISTQEDHLLISV
-382 TLIIGVSNTGNT
+382 LNTGKT
-394 LSESEQKNLF
+394 LSEKEQQNLF

-424 IVQRILALHKAKII
+424 IVNRILAIHDAKIM
-438 YSVPQKKTNLFQL
+438 YSIPAENTNLFQL
-451 IFNSSL
+451 IFL

>member
-11 ASLLFTIL
+11 VSLLFTIL

-24 TLIFILYS
+24 TVIFVLYS

-55 NVKQVDNQLLKII
+55 NVKEVDDQLLKMI

-79 KTLVFDSNYKLIYSS
+79 KTLVFDSQFKLIYSS

-101 WSIDD
+101 WSVDD
-106 LKYLKKNK
+106 LKYLKKHK

-134 RDFYALISAT
+134 KDFYALISAT

-159 IISYIFFTCV
+159 VISYIFFTCL
-169 CWVVT
+169 CWVLT
-174 SITVKKLM
+174 SFMVKKAM
-182 NPLSAFH
+182 NPLGLFH

-202 RVESK
+202 RIKSK

-246 TPLSRLTSQIEN
+246 TPLSRITSQIEN
-258 TIEDPATSSKGKS
+258 VVADPKTTVENRS

-282 LTELINS
+282 LTELITS
-289 LLILSKIDNKNH
+289 LLTLSKIDTKNQ
-301 ESTEVHRMDEIL
+301 ENTETHRLDEIL

-330 FEIEES
+330 FEMEES
-336 ENLDT
+336 ENLDS
-341 ALEVKGNKNL
+341 ALEIKGNKNL

-369 KQAIVNISISEEE
+369 KQAKVKISTVGDSLVISIS
-382 TLIIGVSNTGNT
+382 NTGKT
-394 LSESEQKNLF
+394 LTENEQKNLF

-411 NSKGTSGFGLGLR
+411 NSKGTAGFGLGLR
-424 IVQRILALHKAKII
+424 IVNRILNLHHSTIT
-438 YSVPQKKTNLFQL
+438 YSITNTNENLFQL
-451 IFNSSL
+451 IFHP

>member
-11 ASLLFTIL
+11 VSLLFTIL

-24 TLIFILYS
+24 TVIFVLYS

-55 NVKQVDNQLLKII
+55 NVKEVDDQLLKMI

-79 KTLVFDSNYKLIYSS
+79 KTLVFDSQFKLIYSS

-101 WSIDD
+101 WSVDD
-106 LKYLKKNK
+106 LKYLKKHK

-134 RDFYALISAT
+134 KDFYALISAT

-159 IISYIFFTCV
+159 VISYIFFTCL
-169 CWVVT
+169 CWVLT
-174 SITVKKLM
+174 SFMVKKAM
-182 NPLSAFH
+182 NPLGLFH

-202 RVESK
+202 RIKSK

-222 MMDRIEIS
+222 MMDRIEVS

-246 TPLSRLTSQIEN
+246 TPLSRITSQIEN
-258 TIEDPATSSKGKS
+258 VVADPKTTPENKS

-282 LTELINS
+282 LTELITS
-289 LLILSKIDNKNH
+289 LLTLSKIDVKNQ
-301 ESTEVHRMDEIL
+301 ENSEIHRLDEIL

-330 FEIEES
+330 FEMEES
-336 ENLDT
+336 ENLDS
-341 ALEVKGNKNL
+341 ALEIKGNKNL

-369 KQAIVNISISEEE
+369 KQAKVKISTENDSLVISIS
-382 TLIIGVSNTGNT
+382 NTGKT
-394 LSESEQKNLF
+394 LTKNEQKNLF

-411 NSKGTSGFGLGLR
+411 NSKGTTGFGLGLR
-424 IVQRILALHKAKII
+424 IVNRILNLHQSSIT
-438 YSVPQKKTNLFQL
+438 YSVTDANTNLFQL
-451 IFNSSL
+451 FFH

>member
-11 ASLLFTIL
+11 VSLLFTIL

-24 TLIFILYS
+24 TVIFILYS
-32 NFRKE
+32 NYRKE

-55 NVKQVDNQLLKII
+55 NVKQIDNQLLKII

-94 IDDAKIN
+94 IDDAKIK
-101 WSIDD
+101 WSVDD

-121 DYEVYGVFYDTKD
+121 DYEVYGVFYDTNYH
-134 RDFYALISAT
+134 DFYALISAT
-144 DDYGKRKLLFLRYTL
+144 DNYGKKKLLFLRYTL
-159 IISYIFFTCV
+159 IASYLFFTSL
-169 CWVVT
+169 CWIIT
-174 SITVKKLM
+174 SFTVRKLM
-182 NPLSAFH
+182 NPLNSFH

-202 RVESK
+202 RIESK

-230 YQKQKEFTAH
+230 YQKQKEFTAN

-246 TPLSRLTSQIEN
+246 TPLSRITSQIEN
-258 TIEDPATSSKGKS
+258 AVADPQTSAPNKS
-271 FLKTILSDVNQ
+271 FLRTILSDVNQ

-289 LLILSKIDNKNH
+289 LLILSKVDSNRGENQ
-301 ESTEVHRMDEIL
+301 EVHRMDEIL

-330 FEIEES
+330 FEIEEN

-341 ALEVKGNKNL
+341 ALEIRGNKNL
-351 LEIAISNVLKNAC
+351 LEIALSNVLKNAC

-369 KQAIVNISISEEE
+369 KQAKVTISANDEHLLLS
-382 TLIIGVSNTGNT
+382 VSNTGST
-394 LSESEQKNLF
+394 LSEEEQENLF
-404 QPFMRGE
+404 QPFMRGQ
-411 NSKGTSGFGLGLR
+411 NSKGTVGFGLGLR
-424 IVQRILALHKAKII
+424 IVQRILALHKANIT
-438 YSVPQKKTNLFQL
+438 YSVSNINTNLFQL
-451 IFNSSL
+451 IFHL

>member
-11 ASLLFTIL
+11 VSLLFTIL

-24 TLIFILYS
+24 TVIFILYS
-32 NFRKE
+32 NYRKE

-101 WSIDD
+101 WSVDD

-121 DYEVYGVFYDTKD
+121 DYEVYGVFYDTNAK
-134 RDFYALISAT
+134 DFYALISAT
-144 DDYGKRKLLFLRYTL
+144 DNYGKKKLLFLRYTL
-159 IISYIFFTCV
+159 VISYIFFTTI
-169 CWVVT
+169 CWLLT
-174 SITVKKLM
+174 SFMVRKAM
-182 NPLSAFH
+182 NPLLDFH

-202 RVESK
+202 RIESK
-207 SNKNEIDLI
+207 STKNEIDLI
-216 ANEFNF
+216 ADEFNF
-222 MMDRIEIS
+222 MMDRIELS

-246 TPLSRLTSQIEN
+246 TPLSRMTSQIEN
-258 TIEDPATSSKGKS
+258 ALTEPELQPKNKS
-271 FLKTILSDVNQ
+271 FLNSILDDVNH
-282 LTELINS
+282 LSELINS
-289 LLILSKIDNKNH
+289 LLILSKIDNRKADHH
-301 ESTEVHRMDEIL
+301 EVQRIDEIL

-318 NLNKSFPDFVIL
+318 KINKTFPDFVIL
-330 FEIEES
+330 FEMEES
-336 ENLDT
+336 EDLDT

-351 LEIAISNVLKNAC
+351 LEIALTNILKNAC

-369 KQAIVNISISEEE
+369 KQAKVKIS
-382 TLIIGVSNTGNT
+382 TDHHHLIISVSNTGET
-394 LSESEQKNLF
+394 LNEEEQKNLF
-404 QPFMRGE
+404 QPFMRGR

-424 IVQRILALHKAKII
+424 IVQRILTLHKANIT
-438 YSVPQKKTNLFQL
+438 YSTPNINTNLFQL
-451 IFNSSL
+451 FFSL